1 MYLSLHGQG
10 TSLFD
15 LALPTPGGTATA
27 ASTALFLSR
36 NQAP

>member
-10 TSLFD
+10 TSLLD
-15 LALPTPGGTATA
+15 LALPTPGCTATA
-27 ASTALFLSR
+27 ASTARFLYR